1 MGITDTT
8 PSEPDRSNREQR
20 TRQPLN
26 LPPRWKE
33 DPPCCQSPQSCHPA
47 SCRTHGSP
55 PRPVPWPSCPQ
66 RICRNFEKRETKLAP
81 SPRAALRHP
90 VPNPPSQTPNPN
102 ASLITRTPPHLST
115 CHKCLTPHHQK
126 THANISPHKL
136 LCGPDTR
143 LPSLLLHRHPITP
156 TAKKKNNRLLLFI
169 YARPPPPPR
178 HAPHAPCRLITQSH
192 IPPAPKKRRPCLL
205 EIMVPSSLV
214 TLGPSLL
221 RGA

>member
-26 LPPRWKE
+26 PPPPLVEIRPPLLSVPSVMPSRIMP
-33 DPPCCQSPQSCHPA
+33 DPWSSSSAGTMAIMPPKDMPELRETRDETYPLSPSSPA
-47 SCRTHGSP
+47 SSRSQP
-55 PRPVPWPSCPQ
+55 PLPNPQPQ
-66 RICRNFEKRETKLAP
+66 RKPHRLVT
-81 SPRAALRHP
+81 H
-90 VPNPPSQTPNPN
+90 
-102 ASLITRTPPHLST
+102 TPPHLST

-126 THANISPHKL
+126 THANISPHQL

-169 YARPPPPPR
+169 YARPPPP
-178 HAPHAPCRLITQSH
+178 HAMPPMPPM
-192 IPPAPKKRRPCLL
+192 PPAA
-205 EIMVPSSLV
+205 
-214 TLGPSLL
+214 SLL
-221 RGA
+221 KATSPRPPKNAAHAC